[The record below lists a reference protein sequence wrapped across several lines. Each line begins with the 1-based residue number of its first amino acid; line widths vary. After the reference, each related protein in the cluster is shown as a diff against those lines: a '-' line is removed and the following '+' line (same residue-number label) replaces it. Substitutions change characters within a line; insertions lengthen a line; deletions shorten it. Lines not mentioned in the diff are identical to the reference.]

1 MTVSLASL
9 VATIKSLI
17 DVIGGIFVN
26 AILGAGLEGIV
37 VVVNPVLANVTAE
50 IAVILLDIA
59 LVVGGVSIVASILVD
74 VTTHILVGAISV
86 ASDTSEASLLADILA
101 VLVGFA
107 AVASVARVA
116 TTIGTDTRELAG
128 RLASITSIATVA
140 TVATLALVGARDSSL
155 FVSLV
160 EGLEAL
166 TALGKAHGGGVGIE
180 LLSSAGTI
188 VTDFTVE
195 LRGSSAERSV
205 GKNLISIAIII
216 TAVSRLLSVGL
227 LTRRA
232 AVLAGLAIATIGA
245 LLLPSG
251 GCDRECSGDSEFAE
265 HVDVGGIGF
274 DYSYQL
280 PILLQLINLH

>member
-9 VATIKSLI
+9 VAAIKSLI
-17 DVIGGIFVN
+17 SVIGGIFVN

-50 IAVILLDIA
+50 IAVILLDVA

-116 TTIGTDTRELAG
+116 TTIGTDTRELTG
-128 RLASITSIATVA
+128 RLASIATVA
-140 TVATLALVGARDSSL
+140 TIALVGARDSSL

-166 TALGKAHGGGVGIE
+166 TALGKGHGGGVGIE

-227 LTRRA
+227 LTRRG
-232 AVLAGLAIATIGA
+232 AVLAGVLLAIATIGA
-245 LLLPSG
+245 LLVLSG